1 MRDVPNRGNVEWH
14 VTTSLTI
21 SACAKINL
29 CLGVGPPEPP
39 GALKP
44 GFHPIASWFVGIDLC
59 DEIEL
64 RRATTGPGSC
74 RVEWADD
81 APKPAPIDWAIEKD
95 LGVRAHRL
103 LERAAGRALPVE
115 MVVRKRIPVGGGL
128 GGGSSDA
135 AGVLVGIT
143 RLFDLPIDAAGLR
156 RLSGELGSDIAFFI
170 DELPAAEAGST
181 LITLAPRPAL
191 VTGFGEVLE
200 RLEPVAPAP
209 RTSVLLFVP
218 DFGCPTGAVYR
229 AFDARPH
236 APLDAERVQSLIAGA
251 QSRSGRGIASG
262 ELFNHLAA
270 PACDVQPELAA
281 VLSALRE
288 AMGPKIPVHVT
299 GSGSTMF
306 AIAGPDSPTRV
317 RDVPVR
323 VVACRTI

>member
-1 MRDVPNRGNVEWH
+1 M
-14 VTTSLTI
+14 TTSLTI

-64 RRATTGPGSC
+64 RRAGAGAGSC
-74 RVEWADD
+74 RIEWASD
-81 APKPAPIDWAIEKD
+81 APKPSPIDWAIEKD

-103 LERAAGRALPVE
+103 LERTVERELPVE

-170 DELPAAEAGST
+170 DALPAAQRGSSR
-181 LITLAPRPAL
+181 IALAPRPAL

-200 RLEPVAPAP
+200 RVDPVAPSP
-209 RTSVLLFVP
+209 GTSVLLFVP
-218 DFGCPTGAVYR
+218 SFGCPTGAVYR
-229 AFDARPH
+229 AFDALPH
-236 APLDAERVQSLIAGA
+236 TPLDSARVRSLIAAVQSPDGGA
-251 QSRSGRGIASG
+251 IASD
-262 ELFNHLAA
+262 ELFNDLAA
-270 PACDVQPELAA
+270 PACDVQPELLG
-281 VLSALRE
+281 VLASLRE